1 MSLYGAL
8 NIGVAGLTAASQAL
22 SVTSSNIANV
32 NTVGYKEATASFS
45 TYLDSSLGTAA
56 AASAGVTTVTGQ
68 NVSQAGLAT
77 TTSSSTDLSIAGN
90 GFFAVDSSNSPS
102 ATQEYTQVGSF
113 SPDANGDLV
122 NTNGQYLLGWKLD
135 SAGNM
140 PTNTS
145 TLGLVNVSS
154 LSGAA
159 AATTTASLQT
169 NLGSTS
175 TVDSTYTAGD
185 MTSGVVSPDYETTIN
200 AYDSQGGIQ
209 PISMSFIKTGANTWA
224 YEAAYTGSSSN
235 LSSANPIATGTLS
248 FNSDG
253 SLANVNGASPASG
266 TFAMTIPW
274 SASSGLS
281 SQTVNVSLGT
291 VGETNG
297 VTQFNTASGGNQP
310 TVDGSPYGTVTGV
323 TVGTDGTVTA
333 QFSNGLSQNVYKI
346 PVVTFNNPDGLTPL
360 SGNAYAVS
368 NESGAANVNAAG
380 SGGAG
385 TIKSDSL
392 EGSTVDL
399 STEFTNLIT
408 AQNAYSAAAR
418 VVTTADQML
427 QTLEQIPS
435 T

>member
-1 MSLYGAL
+1 
-8 NIGVAGLTAASQAL
+8 
-22 SVTSSNIANV
+22 
-32 NTVGYKEATASFS
+32 
-45 TYLDSSLGTAA
+45 
-56 AASAGVTTVTGQ
+56 
-68 NVSQAGLAT
+68 
-77 TTSSSTDLSIAGN
+77 
-90 GFFAVDSSNSPS
+90 
-102 ATQEYTQVGSF
+102 
-113 SPDANGDLV
+113 
-122 NTNGQYLLGWKLD
+122 
-135 SAGNM
+135 
-140 PTNTS
+140 
-145 TLGLVNVSS
+145 
-154 LSGAA
+154 
-159 AATTTASLQT
+159 
-169 NLGSTS
+169 
-175 TVDSTYTAGD
+175 
-185 MTSGVVSPDYETTIN
+185 
-200 AYDSQGGIQ
+200 
-209 PISMSFIKTGANTWA
+209 
-224 YEAAYTGSSSN
+224 
-235 LSSANPIATGTLS
+235 
-248 FNSDG
+248 
-253 SLANVNGASPASG
+253 
-266 TFAMTIPW
+266 MTIPW